1 MSVTLLGTGGGDTDT
16 LTLEADKALRKAD
29 VITGA
34 KRLLEGLAEKYDA
47 EMIPCITSPDI
58 LALIK
63 ERQDQDICVA
73 FSGDSGFYSGTA
85 GLKRLL
91 DEEGI
96 EYRILPGISSVQL
109 FSSIIGKPWQDWNL
123 FSAHG
128 AEINAVNA
136 VMEGKPAFFLTD
148 QKLTPATLCTQLC
161 DAGLSDLKIIVGE
174 DLSYG
179 YARITEGTASE
190 IAEKKFSPLSVMLV
204 DEYVKRRLPGLSDD
218 EYVRGNVPMTKQEV
232 RAVILS
238 KMDISD
244 NDVIWDV
251 GAGTGGVSVEMALK
265 AFRGTVYA
273 VECEHEG
280 CMLIE
285 ENRKKFGAWNIRIV
299 EGRAPEALEDLP
311 APDRVFIGGTKGNMA
326 EILDTVIDRNPKAFI
341 CITAIALET
350 LNQAMDL
357 LLERGLE
364 ISVCQVQVSRGEKTG
379 PYHMMKANNPIYVIT
394 GSSK

>member
-1 MSVTLLGTGGGDTDT
+1 MSVTLLGTGGGDTGT
-16 LTLEADKALRKAD
+16 LTLEAHRALKGAD
-29 VITGA
+29 LIIGA
-34 KRLLEGLAEKYDA
+34 RRLVEGLAGEYDGETA
-47 EMIPCITSPDI
+47 IAITAPDI
-58 LALIK
+58 LELIK
-63 ERQDQDICVA
+63 ARPDQDICVA

-128 AEINAVNA
+128 VETNAVNA

-148 QKLTPATLCTQLC
+148 QKLTPAALCGQLC

-179 YARITEGTASE
+179 YARISEGTAEE
-190 IAEKKFSPLSVMLV
+190 IAKKSFSPLSVMLV
-204 DEYVKRRLPGLSDD
+204 DEYVERRLPGIGD
-218 EYVRGNVPMTKQEV
+218 EEYIRGNVPMTKQEV
-232 RAVILS
+232 RAVILA
-238 KMDISD
+238 KMDIKE

-280 CMLIE
+280 CELIDQ
-285 ENRKKFGAWNIRIV
+285 NRKKFGAWNIRVI
-299 EGRAPEALEDLP
+299 EGKAPEALKDLP
-311 APDRVFIGGTKGNMA
+311 APDRVFIGGTKGNMG
-326 EILDTVIDRNPKAFI
+326 EIVEEVLSKNPDAFI

-357 LLERGLE
+357 LLAKGLE
-364 ISVCQVQVSRGEKTG
+364 LSVCQVQVSRTEQTG